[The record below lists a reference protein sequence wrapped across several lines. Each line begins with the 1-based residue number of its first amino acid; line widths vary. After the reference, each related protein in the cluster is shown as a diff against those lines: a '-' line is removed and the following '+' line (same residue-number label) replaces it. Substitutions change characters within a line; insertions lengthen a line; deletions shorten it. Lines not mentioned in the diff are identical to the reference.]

1 MQTAMNLDIYKN
13 ANPRTWDIRTDT
25 RTMSANRKGG
35 FCSFNSKAIRDFD
48 LRPGNRVII
57 AKDTDSKNDWY
68 ITFVE
73 PENETGTKL
82 RIGRGH
88 KTSKIY
94 SMRTQNRAASGAIL
108 DSVKATYSATF
119 IIAATPTEM
128 PDGTIWY
135 RVLTANPIRTK

>member
-1 MQTAMNLDIYKN
+1 
-13 ANPRTWDIRTDT
+13 

-68 ITFVE
+68 IAFVE
-73 PENETGTKL
+73 PENEAGTKL
-82 RIGRGH
+82 RIGLGH

-119 IIAATPTEM
+119 IIAATPTQM